1 MKTLTRNQVAR
12 KLGVTNNH
20 LLYWEGQG
28 ELQPKKLKI
37 GERGLILYN
46 QAMLEKAKK
55 LLFSG
60 KRRKK
65 AKK

>member
-28 ELQPKKLKI
+28 QLQPEKLKI
-37 GERGLILYN
+37 GDRGLILYD